1 LSFQAVPKG
10 FEPAIIRKALGGETS
25 NFANL
30 LTVDYNATLHI
41 LSKEINPNIVQEQLG
56 HASIDLTLN
65 TYSHVI
71 KSMRGIAANALE
83 EVVGS
88 D

>member
-1 LSFQAVPKG
+1 MIWLP
-10 FEPAIIRKALGGETS
+10 EPEHWVAGTARFPPRNIRYEQWHRNKFTSRRDGAIP
-25 NFANL
+25 
-30 LTVDYNATLHI
+30 
-41 LSKEINPNIVQEQLG
+41 EINPKIVQEQLG
-56 HASIDLTLN
+56 HASIHLTLN

>member
-1 LSFQAVPKG
+1 M
-10 FEPAIIRKALGGETS
+10 
-25 NFANL
+25 
-30 LTVDYNATLHI
+30 H
-41 LSKEINPNIVQEQLG
+41 
-56 HASIDLTLN
+56 LTLN

-71 KSMRGIAANALE
+71 KCMRGMAANALE